1 MNILKNSLILTETD
15 NVCTNEI
22 LRDETDWDAVMAID
36 EEQCIRCG
44 LCVKRCPVDAI
55 KMKRFSYVENLA

>member
-1 MNILKNSLILTETD
+1 MISRDKVDTD
-15 NVCTNEI
+15 DMPDGSVP
-22 LRDETDWDAVMAID
+22 DDWDAVMAID

-55 KMKRFSYVENLA
+55 KMQRFSYAETAV

>member
-1 MNILKNSLILTETD
+1 MIS
-15 NVCTNEI
+15 
-22 LRDETDWDAVMAID
+22 RDKVDIDDFPDGSIPDDWDAVMAID

-55 KMKRFSYVENLA
+55 KMQRFSYAETAV

>member
-1 MNILKNSLILTETD
+1 MIFPDGSIPD
-15 NVCTNEI
+15 
-22 LRDETDWDAVMAID
+22 DWDAVMAID

-55 KMKRFSYVENLA
+55 KMQRFSYAEAAV

>member
-1 MNILKNSLILTETD
+1 MPSQLHYD
-15 NVCTNEI
+15 GF
-22 LRDETDWDAVMAID
+22 RDKIEAEGLLDGSVTKDWDAVMAID

-55 KMKRFSYVENLA
+55 KMQRFLLY